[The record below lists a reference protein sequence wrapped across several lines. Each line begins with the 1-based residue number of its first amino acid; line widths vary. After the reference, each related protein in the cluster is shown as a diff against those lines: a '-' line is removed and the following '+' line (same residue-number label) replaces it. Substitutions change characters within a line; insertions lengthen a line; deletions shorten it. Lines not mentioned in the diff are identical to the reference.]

1 MQIDKDI
8 KRARIKADMPA
19 TIAVML
25 TVGIYFYWRYGW
37 IGVLEV
43 YVVSVILVNLAELQ
57 FKRMALLQHDR
68 DLCRNVNDD

>member
-1 MQIDKDI
+1 
-8 KRARIKADMPA
+8 MPA

-57 FKRMALLQHDR
+57 FKRMALLQDDR